1 MARKSKTP
9 EFKVGDKVA
18 YSVQWLKSVGM
29 VHTPYAHGRGIVT
42 GTKPFGDAVLVSI
55 DWKAGEGAPR
65 VLAAN
70 LAHVGPNSRF
80 AAC

>member
-9 EFKVGDKVA
+9 EFKAGDRVA

-29 VHTPYAHGRGIVT
+29 SHSPYAHARGVVT
-42 GTKPFGDAVLVSI
+42 ETKPFGDAVLVSI
-55 DWKAGEGAPR
+55 DWTAGEGADR

-70 LAHVGPNSRF
+70 LAHVSANSRF

>member
-1 MARKSKTP
+1 MAKKTLD
-9 EFKVGDKVA
+9 FKVGDRVA

-29 VHTPYAHGRGIVT
+29 VHTDYAHGRGIVT
-42 GTKPFGDAVLVSI
+42 DVKAFGDSALVSI
-55 DWKAGEGAPR
+55 DWKEGAGANR

-80 AAC
+80 ASC

>member
-1 MARKSKTP
+1 MARSKVPT
-9 EFKVGDKVA
+9 FSVGDKVA

-29 VHTPYAHGRGIVT
+29 VHTPYAHARGIVT
-42 GTKPFGDAVLVSI
+42 EVKSFGGMVLVSI
-55 DWKAGEGAPR
+55 DWKQGEGAER
-65 VLAAN
+65 VNAYN